1 MNKDAMIGLLLWIAY
16 NEIVALV
23 ASLWLGWN
31 WLYLQPFVIL
41 VSVLLVTLTFGSQTK
56 PDRNWYEND

>member
-1 MNKDAMIGLLLWIAY
+1 MNKNAMVGLLLWIAY
-16 NEIVALV
+16 NEVVTLL

-41 VSVLLVTLTFGSQTK
+41 VSVLLVALTFGSQTK
-56 PDRNWYEND
+56 PDRNWNEND

>member
-1 MNKDAMIGLLLWIAY
+1 MNKNVLIGFFLWIAY
-16 NEIVALV
+16 NELV
-23 ASLWLGWN
+23 TFIAALWLSWN

-41 VSVLLVTLTFGSQTK
+41 GSLLMVALTFGSQTK

>member
-1 MNKDAMIGLLLWIAY
+1 MNKDAVVALVFWIAY
-16 NEIVALV
+16 NELVTFV

-41 VSVLLVTLTFGSQTK
+41 VSVLLVALTFGSQTK
-56 PDRNWYEND
+56 PDRNWNEND

>member
-16 NEIVALV
+16 NEVVALV
-23 ASLWLGWN
+23 ASLWLGWS

-41 VSVLLVTLTFGSQTK
+41 VSVLLVALTFGSQTK